1 MDEQII
7 TIYCLCDDLLQSLH
21 HFEDPQCTMSDAE
34 VMSTA
39 LVAARFFRGNLEQAR
54 IFLKAPQYIPSMLSK
69 SRLIRRLHR
78 IRPMFLTLFN
88 ILGETWKSRNADS
101 IYSVDSFPIA
111 ACDNYRIRR
120 AKLYQ
125 REDCRGYLASKRRY
139 FYGLKIHLL
148 VTQTG
153 QPVEFFLT
161 PGAWSDVG
169 CLDSFELDLPPHSI
183 VYADRGYTN
192 YHFEDALFE
201 TSGIRFVPMRK
212 RNSKRQFPPWV
223 RYLQHY
229 FRKRIETVGSL
240 LQQLL
245 PKSIHAVKAVGFEL
259 KVVLF
264 ILTLSINCL

>member
-1 MDEQII
+1 MDEPII
-7 TIYCLCDDLLQSLH
+7 TIYCLCDDLLHTLH
-21 HFEDPQCTMSDAE
+21 HHEDLQCRMSDAE
-34 VMSTA
+34 VMTTA
-39 LVAARFFRGNLEQAR
+39 LVAARFFKGNLEQAR
-54 IFLKAPQYIPSMLSK
+54 IFLKTQHYILGMLSK

-78 IRPMFLTLFN
+78 IRPLFLTLFDL
-88 ILGETWKSRNADS
+88 LGETWKARNGDS
-101 IYSVDSFPIA
+101 IYSIDSFPIA
-111 ACDNYRIRR
+111 VCDNYRIRR

-125 REDCRGYLASKRRY
+125 RPDCRGYLASKHRY
-139 FYGLKIHLL
+139 FYGLKVHLL
-148 VTQTG
+148 VTQAG

-169 CLDSFELDLPPHSI
+169 CLDSFELDLPPASTI
-183 VYADRGYTN
+183 YADRGYTN
-192 YHFEDALFE
+192 YRFEDDLLE
-201 TSGIRFVPMRK
+201 TSGIRLLPMRK
-212 RNSKRQFPPWV
+212 RNSKRPFPPWV
-223 RYLQHY
+223 EYLQHY

>member
-7 TIYCLCDDLLQSLH
+7 TIYCLCDDLLQAQH
-21 HFEDPQCTMSDAE
+21 HYEDPQCTMSDAE
-34 VMSTA
+34 VMTTA
-39 LVAARFFRGNLEQAR
+39 LVAARFFKGNLEQAR
-54 IFLKAPQYIPSMLSK
+54 IFLKTYHYVPRMLSR

-78 IRPMFLTLFN
+78 IRSLFLTLFDL
-88 ILGETWKSRNADS
+88 LGETWKALNTDS

-111 ACDNYRIRR
+111 TCDNYRIRH
-120 AKLYQ
+120 AKLY
-125 REDCRGYLASKRRY
+125 RRTDCRGYLASKQRY
-139 FYGLKIHLL
+139 FYGLKVHLL

-169 CLDSFELDLPPHSI
+169 CLESFDLDLRPHSVI
-183 VYADRGYTN
+183 YADRGYTN
-192 YHFEDALFE
+192 YHFEDALLE
-201 TSGIRFVPMRK
+201 NSGIHFMPMRK
-212 RNSKRQFPPWV
+212 RNSKRQFPPWIQA
-223 RYLQHY
+223 LQHY

-245 PKSIHAVKAVGFEL
+245 PKSIHAVKAAGFEL